1 MKSKPVRVLIADDE
15 EVMRL
20 ALADFFADDPR
31 FALVGTATDA
41 DSAATLARDL
51 QPDVALLDVRMP
63 GGGQAAA
70 KAIAICSP
78 ATKLIA
84 LSATD
89 DRETVLQMIASGAMG
104 YVVKGTDP
112 NEILEAVARAAVGQ
126 STLSPD
132 IAGGVVDAVASG
144 LHREIDAARIRAE
157 KLARIERAAN
167 LEGVKI
173 HYQPIWSLQSRSIA
187 GSEALARFALEPQR
201 TPDLWF
207 AEAAAVGR
215 VVELDSAVA
224 RLALDAETPDEVFL
238 AINLSPETILADRL
252 GSILQDRIA
261 SRVVVEVT
269 EHSPVGDYPA
279 LAERLAEWRDRGV
292 RVAVD
297 DAGSGYASLRHI
309 LQLRPDIIKLDIS
322 LTRDID
328 KDAGRRALAAGF
340 VAFAEASGAT
350 VVSEGIETRAELD
363 TVIDMGISL
372 GQGYL
377 LGRPAPA
384 ETAFSED
391 LGPAWPG

>member
-1 MKSKPVRVLIADDE
+1 MKAKLIRVLIADDE

-20 ALADFFADDPR
+20 ALADFFASDAR

-41 DSAATLARDL
+41 DSAAALARDL

-78 ATKLIA
+78 TTKVIA

-112 NEILEAVARAAVGQ
+112 NEILEAAARASIGQ

-132 IAGGVVDAVASG
+132 IAGGVVDAVARE
-144 LHREIDAARIRAE
+144 LHREIDAARLRAE
-157 KLARIERAAN
+157 GLARIERAID
-167 LEGVKI
+167 LEGVGI
-173 HYQPIWSLQSRSIA
+173 YYQPIWSLRSRSIA
-187 GSEALARFALEPQR
+187 GFEALARFSLEPQR

-207 AEAAAVGR
+207 VEAGVVGR
-215 VVELDSAVA
+215 VVELVSAVA
-224 RLALDAETPDEVFL
+224 RLALAAEIPDQVFL

-252 GSILQDRIA
+252 GSILQGRIG
-261 SRVVVEVT
+261 RGVVIEVT

-279 LAERLAEWRDRGV
+279 LAERLAEWRNGGV
-292 RVAVD
+292 RLAVD

-309 LQLRPDIIKLDIS
+309 LQLKPDIIKLDIS

-363 TVIDMGISL
+363 TVIDMGVSL

-377 LGRPAPA
+377 LGRPARP

-391 LGPAWPG
+391 LGPSWPG